1 MEVNVKLEITAEEFF
16 DAIGEAI
23 VYDIQQATGKHV
35 RVKNIKRGMSYT
47 KKANTIIQN
56 VTAPGSIPPAALT

>member
-16 DAIGEAI
+16 DAIGEAL

-35 RVKNIKRGMSYT
+35 RVKNIKCGMSYT
-47 KKANTIIQN
+47 KKAN
-56 VTAPGSIPPAALT
+56 

>member
-23 VYDIQQATGKHV
+23 VYDIQQATGKHWV
-35 RVKNIKRGMSYT
+35 VDVAGHWE
-47 KKANTIIQN
+47 
-56 VTAPGSIPPAALT
+56 